1 MNYGLLFY
9 IFSFFILHSFFPDD
23 PAESKT
29 YFIKDYQLEFYNDWE
44 CSCSDSCGFT
54 ESSEDYFVFNN
65 ATHFHGASNFLIRYL
80 GEEGYSI
87 RRNKYFIV

>member
-23 PAESKT
+23 PGESKT